1 MRQPIRL
8 LCLLVLIAGQSL
20 AASLPEPRIGKS
32 AGTSRIVLDLPEAA
46 TYSLEPLGA
55 ALRVTFPE
63 QSFTPLVKKIRQPE
77 LAGFTLE
84 NGSGNAIMT
93 LVTPQGVS
101 SRGGYRES
109 LLPPATGKTGSR
121 LVLDFSGAYAD
132 VTPLQPSGMFT
143 FQKAI
148 GTRFTAVIDPG
159 HGGKDPGARGFV
171 TEEPL
176 NLEVAKRVTAQLQ
189 ALGVEVQLTRT
200 NSGALSNDKA
210 LDLASR
216 AAQSRGKSVF
226 VSIHAN
232 ARPPK
237 NANTTFGTEVYYFS
251 PDKTPNLFPVPIV
264 PEPLRALEPTPVD
277 AITGGIE
284 KLGEA
289 LQVLDGTPKPNLPG
303 PPNRIPPPAPG
314 PESEAANQVAPDSST
329 PTATLEPAPIQP
341 APIQPAPIQPA
352 PIQSEPDQLTYLPL
366 EPSNLAN
373 SPERAIA
380 SQQLALSV
388 LSHMLGTTASFN
400 GGARNGDYFVIKQSE
415 CPAIL
420 VEMGYVTHPVEGAQL
435 KDTNYLDRIAYGISY
450 GVLEYLENAVG
461 GI

>member
-1 MRQPIRL
+1 M
-8 LCLLVLIAGQSL
+8 
-20 AASLPEPRIGKS
+20 
-32 AGTSRIVLDLPEAA
+32 PEAA

-63 QSFTPLVKKIRQPE
+63 QSFTPLIKKIRQAE
-77 LAGFTLE
+77 LSGFTLE

-93 LVTPQGVS
+93 LVTPQGVA
-101 SRGGYRES
+101 SRSGFRES
-109 LLPPATGKTGSR
+109 VLPPAAGKTGSR

-132 VTPLQPSGMFT
+132 VTPLQPTGMFT

-159 HGGKDPGARGFV
+159 HGGKDPGARGLV

-189 ALGVEVQLTRT
+189 AVGVEVQLTRT
-200 NSGALSNDKA
+200 NSGTLSNDKA

-251 PDKTPNLFPVPIV
+251 PDKIPNLFPVLIV
-264 PEPLRALEPTPVD
+264 PEPLRALEPTPVN

-289 LQVLDGTPKPNLPG
+289 LQVLDGAPKANLPG

-314 PESEAANQVAPDSST
+314 PESEAASEPAQDSSAT
-329 PTATLEPAPIQP
+329 TTLEPASS
-341 APIQPAPIQPA
+341 
-352 PIQSEPDQLTYLPL
+352 QSEPDQLTYLPL

-388 LSHMLGTTASFN
+388 LSHMIGTTAGFN
-400 GGARNGDYFVIKQSE
+400 GGTRNADYYVIKESE

-435 KDTNYLDRIAYGISY
+435 KDSNYLDRLAYGISY
-450 GVLEYLENAVG
+450 GVLEYLENAAEG
-461 GI
+461 F

>member
-1 MRQPIRL
+1 MCQHIRL
-8 LCLLVLIAGQSL
+8 FVCVSVLIAGQSL
-20 AASLPEPRIGKS
+20 AASLPEPRIGK
-32 AGTSRIVLDLPEAA
+32 APGTSRIVLDLPEGA

-55 ALRVTFPE
+55 ALRVTLPD
-63 QSFTPLVKKIRQPE
+63 QDFTPLVKKIRQPE
-77 LAGFTLE
+77 LSGFTLE

-93 LVTPQGVS
+93 LVTPQGVT
-101 SRGGYRES
+101 SRSGYRES
-109 LLPPATGKTGSR
+109 VLPPSTGKTGSR
-121 LVLDFSGAYAD
+121 MVLDFSGAYAD
-132 VTPLQPSGMFT
+132 VTPLQPTGMFT

-159 HGGKDPGARGFV
+159 HGGKDPGARGLV

-189 ALGVEVQLTRT
+189 AVGVEVQLTRT
-200 NSGALSNDKA
+200 NSGTLSDDKA

-237 NANTTFGTEVYYFS
+237 NANTNFGTEVYYFS
-251 PDKTPNLFPVPIV
+251 PENIPNLFPVPTV
-264 PEPLRALEPTPVD
+264 PEPLRTLEPLPVN

-289 LQVLDGTPKPNLPG
+289 LQVFDGAPLAKSPG
-303 PPNRIPPPAPG
+303 PPSRIPPPAPG
-314 PESEAANQVAPDSST
+314 PESEESSGNPVMSIPEAP
-329 PTATLEPAPIQP
+329 
-341 APIQPAPIQPA
+341 
-352 PIQSEPDQLTYLPL
+352 SEETQADQLAYLPL
-366 EPSNLAN
+366 EPTNFAD

-388 LSHMLGTTASFN
+388 LSHVIGTTAGFN
-400 GGARNGDYFVIKQSE
+400 GGARNADYYVIKQSE

-420 VEMGYVTHPVEGAQL
+420 VEMGYVTHPVEGQQL
-435 KDTNYLDRIAYGISY
+435 KDTNYLDRLAYGISY
-450 GVLEYLENAVG
+450 GVLEYLEKSIG
-461 GI
+461 GL

>member
-1 MRQPIRL
+1 MRQHIRL
-8 LCLLVLIAGQSL
+8 LMCMSVLIAGQSL

-32 AGTSRIVLDLPEAA
+32 PGVSRIVLDLPDGA
-46 TYSLEPLGA
+46 TYSLELLGA

-77 LAGFTLE
+77 LSGFTLE
-84 NGSGNAIMT
+84 NGSGNAILT

-101 SRGGYRES
+101 SRSGYRES
-109 LLPPATGKTGSR
+109 VLPPSAGKTGSR

-132 VTPLQPSGMFT
+132 LTPLQPTGLFT

-159 HGGKDPGARGFV
+159 HGGKDPGARGAV

-189 ALGVEVQLTRT
+189 AVGVEVQLTRT
-200 NSGALSNDKA
+200 NSGTLSNDKA

-251 PDKTPNLFPVPIV
+251 PDKIPNLFPVPIM
-264 PEPLRALEPTPVD
+264 PEPLRTLEPTPVN
-277 AITGGIE
+277 AITGGLE

-289 LQVLDGTPKPNLPG
+289 LQVLDETAKPNLPG
-303 PPNRIPPPAPG
+303 PPNQIPPPAPG
-314 PESEAANQVAPDSST
+314 PESEAASEPAQDPSV
-329 PTATLEPAPIQP
+329 PTTLEPTSS
-341 APIQPAPIQPA
+341 
-352 PIQSEPDQLTYLPL
+352 QSEPDQMTYLPL
-366 EPSNLAN
+366 VPTNLAN
-373 SPERAIA
+373 NPERAIA

-388 LSHMLGTTASFN
+388 LSHVIGTTAGFN
-400 GGARNGDYFVIKQSE
+400 GGARNADYYVIKQSE

-435 KDTNYLDRIAYGISY
+435 KDSNYLDRLAYGISY
-450 GVLEYLENAVG
+450 GVLEYLENATAG
-461 GI
+461 F

>member
-8 LCLLVLIAGQSL
+8 LVCLSVLIAGQSL
-20 AASLPEPRIGKS
+20 AVSLPEPRIGKS
-32 AGTSRIVLDLPEAA
+32 PGTSRIVLDLPEAA

-63 QSFTPLVKKIRQPE
+63 QSFTPLIKKIRQAE
-77 LAGFTLE
+77 LSGFTLE

-93 LVTPQGVS
+93 LVTPQGVA
-101 SRGGYRES
+101 SRSGFRES
-109 LLPPATGKTGSR
+109 VLPPAAGKTGSR

-132 VTPLQPSGMFT
+132 VTPLQPTGMFT

-159 HGGKDPGARGFV
+159 HGGKDPGARGLV

-189 ALGVEVQLTRT
+189 AVGVEVQLTRT
-200 NSGALSNDKA
+200 NSGTLSNDKA

-251 PDKTPNLFPVPIV
+251 PDKIPNLFPVPIV
-264 PEPLRALEPTPVD
+264 PEPLRALEPTPVN

-289 LQVLDGTPKPNLPG
+289 LQVLDGAPKANLPG
-303 PPNRIPPPAPG
+303 PPNQISPPAPG
-314 PESEAANQVAPDSST
+314 PESEAAN
-329 PTATLEPAPIQP
+329 EPAQDSNAPTTTLKP
-341 APIQPAPIQPA
+341 ASS
-352 PIQSEPDQLTYLPL
+352 QSEPDQLTYLPL

-388 LSHMLGTTASFN
+388 LSHMIGTTASFN

-435 KDTNYLDRIAYGISY
+435 KDANYLDRIAYGISY
-450 GVLEYLENAVG
+450 GVLEYLENAIS

>member
-1 MRQPIRL
+1 MRSTVRVL
-8 LCLLVLIAGQSL
+8 LWMTIAMVFALGPAL
-20 AASLPEPRIGKS
+20 GASLTEPRVGKS
-32 AGTSRIVLDLPEAA
+32 PGVSRVVLDLPEGA

-55 ALRVTFPE
+55 ALRVTIPGHG
-63 QSFTPLVKKIRQPE
+63 FTPALKKFRQSE
-77 LAGFTLE
+77 MLGFTLE

-101 SRGGYRES
+101 SRSGYRES
-109 LLPPATGKTGSR
+109 LLSAAQGKTGSR
-121 LVLDFSGAYAD
+121 LVLDISGAYAD

-159 HGGKDPGARGFV
+159 HGGKDPGAIGAV

-176 NLEVAKRVTAQLQ
+176 NLDVAKRVTALLQ
-189 ALGVEVQLTRT
+189 AAGVEVQLTRT
-200 NSGALSNDKA
+200 NAGALSNDKA

-216 AAQSRGKSVF
+216 AAQSRGKTVF

-237 NANTTFGTEVYYFS
+237 NANTTFGTEVYFYS
-251 PDKTPNLFPVPIV
+251 PERVPNLFPPAIV
-264 PEPLRALEPTPVD
+264 PEPLRSLESLPANAV
-277 AITGGIE
+277 TGGLE

-289 LQVLDGTPKPNLPG
+289 LQVLEGAPKP
-303 PPNRIPPPAPG
+303 
-314 PESEAANQVAPDSST
+314 ST
-329 PTATLEPAPIQP
+329 PTAPAQIPVEPSPSRDEAGISSPTQP
-341 APIQPAPIQPA
+341 D
-352 PIQSEPDQLTYLPL
+352 QSLPTDGIEPDLSYLPL
-366 EPSNLAN
+366 EPTKFAE
-373 SPERAIA
+373 SPERATA

-388 LSHMLGTTASFN
+388 LSSVLGSAASFN
-400 GGARNGDYFVIKQSE
+400 GGARNADYFVIKHSQ

-420 VEMGYVTHPVEGAQL
+420 VEMGYVTHPVEGQQL
-435 KDTNYLDRIAYGISY
+435 KDTNYLDRIAYGIGH
-450 GVLEYLENAVG
+450 GVLEYLENSAN

>member
-1 MRQPIRL
+1 MRQHIRL
-8 LCLLVLIAGQSL
+8 FVCLSVLIAGQSL

-32 AGTSRIVLDLPEAA
+32 PGTSRIVLDLPDGA

-63 QSFTPLVKKIRQPE
+63 QNFTPLVKKIRQPE

-101 SRGGYRES
+101 SRSGYRES
-109 LLPPATGKTGSR
+109 VLPPSTGKTGSR

-132 VTPLQPSGMFT
+132 VTPLQPTGMFA

-176 NLEVAKRVTAQLQ
+176 NLEVAKRVMAQLQ
-189 ALGVEVQLTRT
+189 AVGVDVQLTRT
-200 NSGALSNDKA
+200 NSGTLSNDKA

-237 NANTTFGTEVYYFS
+237 NANTTFGSEVYYFS
-251 PDKTPNLFPVPIV
+251 PDETPNLFPMSVV
-264 PEPLRALEPTPVD
+264 PEPLRALEPTPSD

-289 LQVLDGTPKPNLPG
+289 LLVLDGTPKPNLPG
-303 PPNRIPPPAPG
+303 PPNQILPPAPG
-314 PESEAANQVAPDSST
+314 PESEASTESSQN
-329 PTATLEPAPIQP
+329 PNAPIT
-341 APIQPAPIQPA
+341 I
-352 PIQSEPDQLTYLPL
+352 SEPVSNPSEQDQLSYLPL

-388 LSHMLGTTASFN
+388 LSHIIGTTAGFN
-400 GGARNGDYFVIKQSE
+400 GGARNADYYVIKQSE

-420 VEMGYVTHPVEGAQL
+420 VEMGYVTHPVEGMQL
-435 KDTNYLDRIAYGISY
+435 KDPNYLDRIAYGISY
-450 GVLEYLENAVG
+450 GVLEYLENAASF
-461 GI
+461 